1 MNPRTLTAL
10 LLALCIPAQPLT
22 RAGAAQVAARP
33 TLVVVI
39 VVDQM
44 RADYLDWYGGRF
56 TGGLHRLMTE
66 GAWFKRAAYPYL
78 NTVTC
83 AGHSTIGT
91 GTFPYQHGMILNAW
105 YDRNTGRSPTC
116 TADAQATE
124 LSYSGLTPGE
134 GDSAARLERPAI
146 GELLRTRA
154 GGRSVTLSLKPRS
167 SIPLAGRSAD
177 VVTWF
182 DERGGWATSSVYGEP
197 SPVLAQFLKANPP
210 STDAGKIWERMLPAD
225 AYQFTDDREGERPG
239 NVWTRT
245 FPHNL
250 GKPAG
255 ATDTAFYGRW
265 QRSPFADA
273 YLERMVE
280 AMIEGM
286 QLGKGP
292 GTDFLGVSFSALDF
306 VGHAFGPRSHETQ
319 DTLFRLDAT
328 IGRLLA
334 FLDERVG
341 KDKYVL
347 GLSADHGVA
356 EVPEQLPGSGRLL
369 GPAVS
374 AALSKMLSTLLGEGT
389 HVASVAY
396 TDIYLVP
403 AAADRIAR
411 DRKLRARVLE
421 GLRAIPGA
429 AAAYHGSELSTNVAR
444 TSRDRVRRAA
454 ALSYFPGRS
463 GDLIIVP
470 RENWIMSSSAT
481 THGTLY
487 SYDQRVPVIVF
498 GRGVKR
504 GAYTQE
510 ASPADLMPTLTAVAG
525 LETPPTDGRILRA
538 ALAPGVVK

>member
-1 MNPRTLTAL
+1 MNPRTLTVL
-10 LLALCIPAQPLT
+10 LLTLCIPAHVP
-22 RAGAAQVAARP
+22 AGARQAPARP
-33 TLVVVI
+33 TLVVVV

-44 RADYLDWYGGRF
+44 RGDYLEWYGGRF

-83 AGHSTIGT
+83 AGHSTIAT

-105 YDRNTGRSPTC
+105 YDRDTGRSPTC

-124 LSYSGLTPGE
+124 ISYSGLTPGE
-134 GDSAARLERPAI
+134 GDSAVRLQRPAI
-146 GELLRTRA
+146 GELLRTR
-154 GGRSVTLSLKPRS
+154 GHGRSVTLSLKPRS

-177 VVTWF
+177 VVVWF
-182 DERGGWATSSVYGEP
+182 DDRGGWTTSSVYGEP
-197 SPVLAQFLKANPP
+197 SPVLAEFLKANPL
-210 STDAGKIWERMLPAD
+210 SADAGKTWERMRPAG
-225 AYQFTDDREGERPG
+225 AYQFEDDRQGERPG
-239 NVWTRT
+239 SAWTRT
-245 FPHNL
+245 FPHDL
-250 GKPAG
+250 GKPTG
-255 ATDTAFYGRW
+255 ATDTSFYGRW

-273 YLERMVE
+273 YLERMTE
-280 AMIEGM
+280 AMIDGM

-306 VGHAFGPRSHETQ
+306 VGHAFGPRSHEAQ
-319 DTLFRLDAT
+319 DILFRLDAT
-328 IGRLLA
+328 LGRLLA

-356 EVPEQLPGSGRLL
+356 DVPEQLPGSGRLL
-369 GPAVS
+369 GAAVS
-374 AALSKMLSTLLGEGT
+374 AHLSKMLATLLGEGK

-396 TDIYLVP
+396 TDIYLSP
-403 AAADRIAR
+403 GAADRVAR

-429 AAAYHGSELSTNVAR
+429 AAAYHGSELSTSAAR
-444 TSRDRVRRAA
+444 KSSDRVRRAA

-487 SYDQRVPVIVF
+487 PYDQRVPVIVF

-504 GAYTQE
+504 GAYAQE
-510 ASPADLMPTLTAVAG
+510 ASPADLMPTLAAVAG
-525 LETPPTDGRILRA
+525 VTAPPTDGRILRM
-538 ALAPGVVK
+538 ALDPRVVK